1 MSEAMV
7 PIFQVAFR
15 NGMWWSI
22 PADMSQQLYQKYM
35 NNEDA
40 VYTWGWGKKRAGSWQ
55 PNGEETSITRYI
67 IDFQAWEQRNLDNGR
82 RRSVRLVWLATES
95 FEPKWTGQIPQ

>member
-40 VYTWGWGKKRAGSWQ
+40 VYTWDWGKNVQAPGNQMEKKHPSIVISLISRHGSS
-55 PNGEETSITRYI
+55 ET
-67 IDFQAWEQRNLDNGR
+67 
-82 RRSVRLVWLATES
+82 
-95 FEPKWTGQIPQ
+95 